1 MLNPWLLVGGCLSA
15 SAGLLHFAIILGG
28 PDWYRFFGAGERMTR
43 MAEKGLAYP
52 TVVTSGIAA
61 MLLLWAA
68 YAFSGAGL
76 IPRLPL
82 LRIGLVA
89 IASIYLLR
97 AFALIPAIFLRPDL
111 IGPFAWWS
119 SGIVLVFGLVHAIGI
134 RRGWKSV

>member
-1 MLNPWLLVGGCLSA
+1 
-15 SAGLLHFAIILGG
+15 LLHLAIIAGG
-28 PDWYRFFGAGERMTR
+28 PDWYRFFGAGEQMAR
-43 MAEKGLAYP
+43 MAEQGLLFP
-52 TVVTSGIAA
+52 TVVTAGIAA

-97 AFALIPAIFLRPDL
+97 AFAFAPAVFLRPDL
-111 IGPFAWWS
+111 IGAFDWWS

-134 RRGWKSV
+134 RRAWKAL